1 MLETKIH
8 PFFQRFPYPA
18 WIEII
23 LPAGVGEIDGVGP
36 ELLGLL
42 LPDGE
47 GLDEGEL
54 VGELEDGEPP
64 VNNKGVNMLG
74 GIPRRWVHVCI
85 AKRNLLD
92 ISEIYA
98 AGSASLRPRLLQT
111 KTRAK
116 RARAHTQ
123 NTFHPILH
131 GLGMVLGFYRPQKN
145 LS

>member
-64 VNNKGVNMLG
+64 ANNKGLKILDSNRVNFLTFVEQ
-74 GIPRRWVHVCI
+74 IVYDPPNVLESTLFFR
-85 AKRNLLD
+85 D
-92 ISEIYA
+92 
-98 AGSASLRPRLLQT
+98 SLIQ
-111 KTRAK
+111 
-116 RARAHTQ
+116 
-123 NTFHPILH
+123 H
-131 GLGMVLGFYRPQKN
+131 GLK
-145 LS
+145 

>member
-1 MLETKIH
+1 MYFVIHHGLKSILPAGAGAEDGVGEAEGPADGTELGLLLGEEPPPPETKNVLYVTKID
-8 PFFQRFPYPA
+8 PFFQRFPFPA

-64 VNNKGVNMLG
+64 ANNKGL
-74 GIPRRWVHVCI
+74 I
-85 AKRNLLD
+85 KF
-92 ISEIYA
+92 S
-98 AGSASLRPRLLQT
+98 
-111 KTRAK
+111 
-116 RARAHTQ
+116 
-123 NTFHPILH
+123 
-131 GLGMVLGFYRPQKN
+131 
-145 LS
+145 